1 MIKSMR
7 SFLIGKYLY
16 YDSVNYF
23 TDKKREWRL
32 AKSGMHMHYIMKQ
45 FTVYLQ
51 LLTLHKEV
59 PS

>member
-1 MIKSMR
+1 MAIIKSMR

-32 AKSGMHMHYIMKQ
+32 AKSGIHSEAV
-45 FTVYLQ
+45 TVYLQ
-51 LLTLHKEV
+51 LLTLQKEV